1 MSFRVVCVFVILAAV
16 CAMATGSTSEF
27 EPPVMLKAGDAAVRV
42 DEPGYAAP
50 CWADIDGDGLKDLLV
65 GQFANGNIRVYK
77 NLGDAKLAPGKLLEA
92 DGEVAVV
99 PGVW

>member
-1 MSFRVVCVFVILAAV
+1 MIRFQRCPVGDVVVVWHQRHRGRV
-16 CAMATGSTSEF
+16 G
-27 EPPVMLKAGDAAVRV
+27 AGDAAVRV
-42 DEPGYAAP
+42 DEPSYAAP

>member
-1 MSFRVVCVFVILAAV
+1 MDVRVVCLFSVLATLG
-16 CAMATGSTSEF
+16 AMAAASTSEF
-27 EPPVMLKAGDAAVRV
+27 ESPVMLKAGDAAVRV
-42 DEPGYAAP
+42 DSPGYAAP

-65 GQFANGNIRVYK
+65 GQFANGWIRIYK
-77 NLGDAKLAPGKLLEA
+77 NLGDAKLAPGKLLET